1 VAGCTGVT
9 GGSFVVKPSMLPK
22 ALTRLTSKSPA
33 ASATVNAADA
43 RVPVAASATG
53 ADVSH
58 TDAQSASD
66 SVPLPPV
73 NAIGPILTESSIH
86 DEVEAGYDVRRE
98 LRTQLE
104 LLEASLDPIERRGDA
119 LVFFERIS
127 KSGEKTVR
135 QPPAAAQRA
144 LDLLRRDVPVPELV
158 KLVEQ
163 DPVLAQSLL
172 RFANSAANSTGA
184 RMTSLA
190 ESIRRVGTQ
199 GLRSVILSS
208 MVEGT
213 LCRPGS
219 AFDSMVKQVWEHM
232 IRTAPIARVLAPGF
246 GVVPD
251 EAFTLA
257 LLHDVGK
264 LVLFDRIGTLRAEL
278 RRDVKLTPT
287 FMPRL
292 LSGLHEVLGGA
303 AALRWGLGR
312 AAVGVVSTH
321 HRRSMTPEPNLPAEC
336 VFIAERIDLAM
347 VKGEPANL
355 VRWFEEGRLQASF
368 DAVAPLV
375 ERVMA
380 PESGGTGFHF

>member
-1 VAGCTGVT
+1 
-9 GGSFVVKPSMLPK
+9 MLPK
-22 ALTRLTSKSPA
+22 VLARLTSKSPA
-33 ASATVNAADA
+33 ASAAVKAAAAPETRAHDDASEPAADA
-43 RVPVAASATG
+43 NRS
-53 ADVSH
+53 
-58 TDAQSASD
+58 DAQAALD
-66 SVPLPPV
+66 AVPRLPV
-73 NAIGPILTESSIH
+73 NAVGPILTEPSIH

-104 LLEASLDPIERRGDA
+104 RLEASLDPIERRGDA

-213 LCRPGS
+213 LCRPGT
-219 AFDSMVKQVWEHM
+219 AFDGMVKQVWEHM

-251 EAFTLA
+251 EAFTLG

-278 RRDVKLTPT
+278 RRDVKLSPQ

-312 AAVGVVSTH
+312 AAVGVVSAH
-321 HRRSMTPEPNLPAEC
+321 HRRSESPEPNLAAEC
-336 VFIAERIDLAM
+336 IFIAERLDLAM
-347 VKGEPANL
+347 VNGQPANL
-355 VRWFEEGRLQASF
+355 VRWFEEGRLLASY

-375 ERVMA
+375 ERLMA

>member
-1 VAGCTGVT
+1 
-9 GGSFVVKPSMLPK
+9 MLPK
-22 ALTRLTSKSPA
+22 VLTRLTSKSPA
-33 ASATVNAADA
+33 ASVAVNAAAAAPETRA
-43 RVPVAASATG
+43 RVHASEPVANATRP
-53 ADVSH
+53 
-58 TDAQSASD
+58 DAQAAFD
-66 SVPLPPV
+66 TVPLIPV
-73 NAIGPILTESSIH
+73 NAIGPILTEPSIH

-104 LLEASLDPIERRGDA
+104 RLEASLDPIERRGDA

-213 LCRPGS
+213 LCRPGT
-219 AFDSMVKQVWEHM
+219 AFDGMVKQVWEHM

-278 RRDVKLTPT
+278 RRDVKLTPQ

-312 AAVGVVSTH
+312 AAVGVVSAH
-321 HRRSMTPEPNLPAEC
+321 HRRSETPEPNLAAEC
-336 VFIAERIDLAM
+336 VFVAERLDLAM

-355 VRWFEEGRLQASF
+355 VRWFEDGRLQASY

-375 ERVMA
+375 ERLMA

>member
-1 VAGCTGVT
+1 MFQKVL
-9 GGSFVVKPSMLPK
+9 S
-22 ALTRLTSKSPA
+22 RLASKSPQA
-33 ASATVNAADA
+33 GTVAVPASTPAVA
-43 RVPVAASATG
+43 VAAGG
-53 ADVSH
+53 ALP
-58 TDAQSASD
+58 QP
-66 SVPLPPV
+66 PLAPRAPV
-73 NAIGPILTESSIH
+73 EIPAAGPILTEPSIH
-86 DEVEAGYDVRRE
+86 DEVEAGYDIRRS
-98 LRTQLE
+98 LRTSLE
-104 LLEASLDPIERRGDA
+104 ELEAGLDAVDRRGDA
-119 LVFFERIS
+119 MQFFERIA

-144 LDLLRRDVPVPELV
+144 LDLLRREVAIPEFV

-184 RMTSLA
+184 PTKSLA

-213 LCRPGS
+213 LCRAGS
-219 AFDSMVKQVWEHM
+219 AYDGVVRHVWDHM
-232 IRTAPIARVLAPGF
+232 IRTAPIARTLAPAF

-264 LVLFDRIGTLRAEL
+264 LVLFDRLGTLRAEL
-278 RRDVKLTPT
+278 RRDVKLTPAV
-287 FMPRL
+287 MPRVL
-292 LSGLHEVLGGA
+292 GTLHEVLGGA
-303 AALRWGLGR
+303 AALRWGLGK
-312 AAVGVVSTH
+312 AAVDVISTH
-321 HRRSMTPEPNLPAEC
+321 HRRGDPLAPNLHAEC
-336 VFIAERIDLAM
+336 VYIAERLDLAM
-347 VKGEPANL
+347 VRGENINL
-355 VRWFEEGRLQASF
+355 VRWFEEGRLLASF

-375 ERVMA
+375 ERVSA